1 MTPLIIK
8 RAPVSVA
15 EHMVGFG
22 YQLEPLLSADVAGIT
37 VRMVAVSELTEATL
51 DIVER
56 CSLGDTK
63 NPIIVAVC
71 LHVGSRAPGGLKGP
85 PPGRGAPIL
94 CLWSRDYDI
103 LPCKFLENNREW
115 PGFLGRTAMDDPRGG
130 TTGRKL
136 MSRDQ
141 ERRDIL
147 AFAYGERLKS
157 ALLAVGQLLD
167 AIANL
172 HGLERQGALV
182 MLASSIRAVA
192 GDAMLAA
199 KILGSEELRG
209 LDGKLELVEGF
220 VRLGEMAPAREELS
234 RALSRV
240 TTVSGR
246 AMAALRGIG
255 LL

>member
-1 MTPLIIK
+1 
-8 RAPVSVA
+8 
-15 EHMVGFG
+15 
-22 YQLEPLLSADVAGIT
+22 
-37 VRMVAVSELTEATL
+37 
-51 DIVER
+51 
-56 CSLGDTK
+56 
-63 NPIIVAVC
+63 
-71 LHVGSRAPGGLKGP
+71 
-85 PPGRGAPIL
+85 
-94 CLWSRDYDI
+94 
-103 LPCKFLENNREW
+103 
-115 PGFLGRTAMDDPRGG
+115 MDDPRRG
-130 TTGRKL
+130 TTGRKA
-136 MSRDQ
+136 MSREQ

-167 AIANL
+167 TIANL

-199 KILGSEELRG
+199 KILGSDELRS

-220 VRLGEMAPAREELS
+220 VRLGEMTPAREELS

-246 AMAALRGIG
+246 AMAALRSIG